1 MFPIQSFKYPN
12 GKFGAYIYKSGYQS
26 TSAMFGRP
34 LAPLGNKYCLD
45 SDEGRSILLFP
56 VRNPVDRF
64 TSGVNTVR
72 KNKKYSEHSV
82 DKLITML
89 EENTFRNLHF
99 MDIAT
104 VLRNACFC
112 FDDIYLYK
120 FPDHYEQML
129 ADGGYNGEIPHENKS
144 AKKLILTES
153 QKKRVEA
160 YYKTDIEIFDSI
172 KEAGQKFLFFKI

>member
-12 GKFGAYIYKSGYQS
+12 GKNGIYIYKSGYQS

-34 LAPLGNKYCLD
+34 IAPFINRHCLD
-45 SDEGRSILLFP
+45 RDEGRSILLFP

-64 TSGVNTVR
+64 SSGVNTVR

-144 AKKLILTES
+144 ARKLILTES

-160 YYKTDIEIFDSI
+160 YYKTDIEIFNSI
-172 KEAGQKFLFFKI
+172 KEAGQKFLFLKI